1 MVTSKFPHS
10 PKGRSRNHA
19 LLHSLHERGLS
30 AEKIAAAIFS
40 SRAHVCLVLRNTP
53 GRGHQTRRKIAPL
66 LTERERALLG
76 WTAQGALFPVECSNP

>member
-1 MVTSKFPHS
+1 ML
-10 PKGRSRNHA
+10 A
-19 LLHSLHERGLS
+19 LLHERGLTHK
-30 AEKIAAAIFS
+30 KIAAAIGS

-76 WTAQGALFPVECSNP
+76 WTASGQTMFPVESSNP